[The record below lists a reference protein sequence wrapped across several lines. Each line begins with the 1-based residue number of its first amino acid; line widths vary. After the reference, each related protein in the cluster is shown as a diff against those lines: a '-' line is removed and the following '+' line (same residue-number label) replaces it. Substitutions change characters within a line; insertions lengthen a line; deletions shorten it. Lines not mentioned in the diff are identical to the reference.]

1 MKNIVSVI
9 YLDEKTISFVHDSAD
24 PVATILEHT
33 FAMFNHGSGSE
44 SELFVKSKVRSLSVN
59 DIVCVNGHY
68 FQCASVGW
76 HEVSVDYVNQL
87 ESDVDNHPK
96 TKLRGSWFGL
106 NEVMWDRRKKFLE
119 STQVN

>member
-9 YLDEKTISFVHDSAD
+9 YPSEKTISFVHDSVD
-24 PVATILEHT
+24 PMEAILEHT

-44 SELFVKSKVRSLSVN
+44 SELFVNSKVHSLSVN
-59 DIVCVNGHY
+59 DIVCVNGQY

-76 HEVSVDYVNQL
+76 HEVSVDYVKQL
-87 ESDVDNHPK
+87 ESDVDNHPT
-96 TKLRGSWFGL
+96 TKLHGSWFGL

-119 STQVN
+119 STRVN